1 MIGSKRRVEIL
12 TLVLALVLGA
22 PMAWA
27 DGPQTGTIDGQVTD
41 PQGQPLP
48 GVTVNLSGPQVTR
61 STVTDDEGRYR
72 FALLQAGR
80 YTIGATLEGL
90 GSTEGTT
97 TLDSGARVEVDLKL
111 SPSTAETITVTSEA
125 PLVSKYEIGATSS
138 LESEV
143 AENMAFRSR
152 MYASTVRM
160 LPGVISVSGSGG
172 VADEDN
178 APAMNGG
185 TISET
190 NAFVEGVDTSMTRR
204 GGELRFAIPTSAVS
218 DTRAEGAGFGVE
230 YGRATGGVINTTI
243 KTGTN
248 EFHGE
253 GLYVAQNPKWK
264 AEYDEV
270 PIPRPDDQIDSWEA
284 NVGGP
289 ILRNRAWFFAAGA
302 SISSNELDRVPAG
315 DVVDI
320 SREYEPWLG
329 KINFQPGDKHQI
341 AFTGID
347 TSSDAIFVP
356 AQNPGDIYSL
366 VQTPND
372 QSLYTATWSV
382 AATSKTFLEIK
393 GSARREDVIRAD
405 LLDHEV
411 SGNPDSPTGNNFRY
425 LDQDNNFRYN
435 ASGTPLGN
443 GYNKLPRDQG
453 NVSATHFTGDHE
465 LKFGAD
471 YQDIAFDNLT
481 DIGQEYRGRGYN
493 PNLPGGYVTPQNKRI
508 YTPSGNVSSTSEIAA
523 LFAQDRIDLGSRWT
537 VTYGVRV
544 DDQTIENDIGEEV
557 ISYTEPAPRA
567 SVVYDA
573 GGDGRLLV
581 RGSVGRYYRAVA
593 LDIATREFARLPSG
607 NNDYDV
613 YQWNAVTQRYDRF
626 QQHVSPIVDAAL
638 PDLDP
643 MYKDEISAGIDWQ
656 FDDLWVFNARVM
668 WHEMGDLFWSTD
680 QFDAAGQVYNDARNW
695 DGGDRDYRGVTLELN
710 RSFNNGWAVRSNYT
724 WGDSEGNVDFNTDD
738 DDLFE
743 GLGGVDCAGTPTC
756 VPTGR
761 TNVTVVNR
769 DGRTSFDREHVFNLV
784 GLKRFDFGNH
794 DLSLGAYYFFRS
806 GLRWGLRPNTTLIHP
821 VSRQTIPTTTYTQSR
836 DAEQLEDTF
845 NVNLS
850 ADWTFPIAG
859 TVRGKLGAEVANL
872 TNEQEVIVINLAT
885 GNPSPGIAAYQIP
898 REFRVK
904 VGVTF

>member
-1 MIGSKRRVEIL
+1 MIRSKRTRGIL
-12 TLVLALVLGA
+12 TVLFAVLLIALPAG
-22 PMAWA
+22 A
-27 DGPQTGTIDGQVTD
+27 DGPQTGTIDGKVVD
-41 PQGQPLP
+41 AQGQPLP
-48 GVTVNLSGPQVTR
+48 GVTVNLSGPQVSRT
-61 STVTDDEGRYR
+61 TVTDDEGSYR
-72 FALLQAGR
+72 FALLQTGR

-90 GSTEGTT
+90 GSTERTIM
-97 TLDSGARVEVDLKL
+97 LESGARAEVDLTL
-111 SPSTAETITVTSEA
+111 AAQTSEQITVTSEA
-125 PLVSKYEIGATSS
+125 PLVSRYEIGATASV
-138 LESEV
+138 ESEV

-253 GLYVAQNPKWK
+253 GMYVGQNPKWK

-289 ILRNRAWFFAAGA
+289 LYKNRAWFFAAGA
-302 SISSNELDRVPAG
+302 TISSNELDQVPTG

-329 KINFQPGDKHQI
+329 KVNFQPGDKHQI
-341 AFTGID
+341 AFTGIET
-347 TSSDAIFVP
+347 TSNAIFVP

-372 QSLYTATWSV
+372 QSLYTATWTV
-382 AATSKTFLEIK
+382 AATAKTFLEIK

-405 LLDHEV
+405 LLDHPV

-425 LDQDNNFRYN
+425 LDLNDNFRYN

-453 NVSATHFTGDHE
+453 NVSATHFMGDHE
-465 LKFGAD
+465 LKFGVD

-493 PNLPGGYVTPQNKRI
+493 PNLPGGYTQPQNKRI
-508 YTPSGNVSSTSEIAA
+508 YTPSGNVSSTSEIGA
-523 LFAQDRIDLGSRWT
+523 LFAQDRIDIGSRWT

-544 DDQTIENDIGEEV
+544 DDQTVENDIGEEV

-593 LDIATREFARLPSG
+593 LDIATREFARLSSG
-607 NNDYDV
+607 NNEYD
-613 YQWNAVTQRYDRF
+613 QFAWNAATQRYDRF
-626 QQHVSPIVDAAL
+626 QQHVAPVLDAQI
-638 PDLDP
+638 PDIDP
-643 MYKDEISAGIDWQ
+643 MYKDEVSAGFDWQ
-656 FDDLWVFNARVM
+656 FHDLWVFNARVM

-680 QFDAAGQVYNDARNW
+680 QFNAAGQVVTDVRNW
-695 DGGDRDYRGVTLELN
+695 DDGERDYRGVILELN
-710 RSFNNGWAVRSNYT
+710 RSFSNGWAVRSNYT

-743 GLGGVDCAGTPTC
+743 GITGREAV
-756 VPTGR
+756 TGR
-761 TNVTVVNR
+761 TNATVVNR
-769 DGRTSFDREHVFNLV
+769 EGRTSFDREHVFNLV
-784 GLKRFDFGNH
+784 GLKRFDFGKH
-794 DLSLGAYYFFRS
+794 DLSVGAYYFFRS
-806 GLRWGLRPNTTLIHP
+806 GLRWGLRPNTTLTHP
-821 VSRQTIPTTTYTQSR
+821 LSAQTITTTTYAQSR

-845 NVNLS
+845 NVNLG
-850 ADWTFPIAG
+850 ADWTFPIAKS
-859 TVRGKLGAEVANL
+859 VRGKVGAEVANL
-872 TNEQEVIVINLAT
+872 TNEQEVIVINLPT
-885 GNPSPGIAAYQIP
+885 GAPSPGIAAYQIP
-898 REFRVK
+898 REFRIK
-904 VGVTF
+904 AGITF